1 MNLKYIAI
9 MESKELNEEGRIKV
23 LITYKA
29 KTVAFSADPKNNLKV
44 TIDNI
49 IKLAKMDVQKYWN
62 LPEMNNG
69 GQRITYRLGK
79 IENGKNKIFQN
90 TNDKREEQCLE
101 DFGVKEGDSLI
112 LAQKVIAG

>member
-1 MNLKYIAI
+1 
-9 MESKELNEEGRIKV
+9 MENQEANNDGRIKV
-23 LITYKA
+23 FITYKA
-29 KTVAFSADPKNNLKV
+29 KRIPFSADPRNNLKV

-49 IKLAKMDVQKYWN
+49 VKLSKTDIQKYWN
-62 LPEMNNG
+62 LPEINNG

-79 IENGKNKIFQN
+79 IDNGKNRIFQN

-101 DFGVKEGDSLI
+101 DYGIKEGDELI

>member
-1 MNLKYIAI
+1 MEIAN
-9 MESKELNEEGRIKV
+9 KDDGRIV
-23 LITYKA
+23 VYITYKA
-29 KTVAFSADPKNNLKV
+29 KTVAFSAYPKNNLKV

-49 IKLAKMDVQKYWN
+49 LQLAREDVQRYWP

-79 IENGKNKIFQN
+79 IDNGKNKIFQH
-90 TNDKREEQCLE
+90 TNNKREEMCLE
-101 DFGVKEGDSLI
+101 DYGVKEGDYLI

>member
-1 MNLKYIAI
+1 MKNQ
-9 MESKELNEEGRIKV
+9 EDGRIK
-23 LITYKA
+23 LYITYKA
-29 KTVAFSADPKNNLKV
+29 KTVAFSANPKNNMKV

-49 IKLAKMDVQKYWN
+49 IKLAKTDPQKYWI

-79 IENGKNKIFQN
+79 LDKGMKKIFQN
-90 TNDKREEQCLE
+90 MNNQREEQCLE
-101 DFGVKEGDSLI
+101 DYGVKEGDNLI